1 MITQK
6 GLVLSWSSQY
16 VNTVKEGK
24 NLYLFVREV
33 VYTTLEEVCSD
44 FAENIEDICV
54 NYEPVT
60 SRDRSLV
67 LYIDFMSGR
76 DVGEISYSLRQ
87 YLSECVQ
94 AFIIAKK
101 QLPDCTKMNIIFT
114 MYQASRF
121 MFSYEFFKK

>member
-16 VNTVKEGK
+16 VNTVEEGR

-33 VYTTLEEVCSD
+33 VCTTLEEVCSD

-60 SRDRSLV
+60 SRDRSLIY
-67 LYIDFMSGR
+67 YIDFMPTR
-76 DVGEISYSLRQ
+76 DVGEISYTLRQ

-101 QLPDCTKMNIIFT
+101 KLPDCTKMNIIFT

-121 MFSYEFFKK
+121 MFNYEFFKK